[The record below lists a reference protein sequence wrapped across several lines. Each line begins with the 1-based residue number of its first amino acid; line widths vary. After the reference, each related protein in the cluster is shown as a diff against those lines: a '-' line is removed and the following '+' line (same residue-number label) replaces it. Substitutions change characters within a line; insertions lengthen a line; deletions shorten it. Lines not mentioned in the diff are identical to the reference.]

1 MSSKRRLLYGI
12 SLNIG
17 LLSAASLLTDISS
30 EMILPLIPAFFLS
43 LGGTEWL
50 LGLAEGLAESTVSFF
65 KMMSGYYSDKAG
77 RRKPFVYAGY
87 GFSSAMK
94 AIWGFV
100 ASWPQFVAVRVSE
113 RMGKGIRDPPRDAII
128 AESTAPETVGKA
140 FGFHRAMD
148 TTGAIF
154 GPILSIVL
162 LSVILT
168 GGAVMDRYRTIFMLA
183 AIPAIAA
190 FLITLL
196 VREKRRQP
204 AKMKPLLASIMY
216 PPPALRYF
224 IIVAAVFSLANFSYA
239 FFLLKVKQVTGSD
252 TLTVVFY
259 LIFNV
264 VYALNAFMTGALS
277 DRLGRKPV
285 IAVGYS
291 LFAFLC
297 ASLVFV
303 NDVTILVLMF
313 AVYGLS
319 FAFVEG
325 TQKALISDLAE
336 KERRGTA
343 LGAYHMTVGL
353 AKLPAGILA
362 GALWYELGHEYA
374 FAYGAVVASI
384 ALVLLLGFKERR
396 PAAADP

>member
-1 MSSKRRLLYGI
+1 MSTKRRLLYGI

-30 EMILPLIPAFFLS
+30 EMILPLIPVFFLG
-43 LGGTEWL
+43 LGGTTWL
-50 LGLAEGLAESTVSFF
+50 LGIAEGLAESTVSFF
-65 KMMSGYYSDKAG
+65 KMMSGYYSDKVG
-77 RRKPFVYAGY
+77 RRKPFVYSGY

-94 AIWGFV
+94 AVWGFV
-100 ASWPQFVAVRVSE
+100 TTWPQFVAVRVSE

-128 AESTAPETVGKA
+128 AESTSPETVGKA

-154 GPILSIVL
+154 GPIISIVL

-168 GGAVMDRYRTIFMLA
+168 GGAVMDRYRTVFMIA

-190 FLITLL
+190 FFITLL
-196 VREKRRQP
+196 VREKRKQP
-204 AKMKPLLASIMY
+204 GPMKPLLASLRS

-224 IIVAAVFSLANFSYA
+224 ITVAAVFSLANFSYT

-252 TLTVVFY
+252 TLTIAFY

-264 VYALNAFMTGALS
+264 VYALNAFVTGTLS
-277 DRLGRKPV
+277 DRIGRKPV
-285 IAVGYS
+285 IAMGYF
-291 LFAFLC
+291 LFAILC
-297 ASLVFV
+297 VSLVFV
-303 NDVTILVLMF
+303 NDVTVLVLMF

-325 TQKALISDLAE
+325 SQKALISDLAE

-343 LGAYHMTVGL
+343 LGAYHMGVGL
-353 AKLPAGILA
+353 AKLPAGIMA
-362 GALWYELGHEYA
+362 GVLWFELGPEYA
-374 FAYGAVVASI
+374 FAYGAIVASI
-384 ALVLLLGFKERR
+384 ALVLLLRFKEGR
-396 PAAADP
+396 PAATAH